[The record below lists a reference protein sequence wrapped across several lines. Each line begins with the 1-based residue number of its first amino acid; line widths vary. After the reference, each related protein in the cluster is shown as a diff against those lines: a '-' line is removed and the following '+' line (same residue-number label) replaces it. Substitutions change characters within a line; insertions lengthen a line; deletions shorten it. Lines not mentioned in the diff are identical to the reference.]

1 MDLELYRRL
10 RPLLTLYPT
19 PGFNPTT
26 APPDLLKAQMTT
38 SQVAGV
44 KDARNSGTLDTLQ
57 LWKLTGVM
65 ADENTVLAPGPAL
78 TVRLEMDAGET
89 RVLRTT
95 TFIVR
100 PYASEPLAVWQQV
113 RGEDEDGRTE

>member
-1 MDLELYRRL
+1 
-10 RPLLTLYPT
+10 
-19 PGFNPTT
+19 
-26 APPDLLKAQMTT
+26 LLKAQMTT

-100 PYASEPLAVWQQV
+100 PYSSEPLAVWQQV
-113 RGEDEDGRTE
+113 RGEDEGGRTE